1 MFADPLAYE
10 RFMGRW
16 SRLMAPRLVEFAALP
31 EAGNFLDI
39 GCGLGALSLA
49 LAEQAAQRRITGI
62 DQSAEYVA
70 YAASLNPFPDRVQF
84 ETGDAQQLRY
94 AEGSFQAALSLLV
107 FNFIPDPAKALAELR
122 RVIRPGGVI
131 AAAVWDYGE
140 GMQMLRAFWDAAAR
154 IDDSGARADEKN
166 MRLCR
171 QGELAEL
178 LHAGGLRHVE
188 ESALVVQTSFSS
200 FADYWE
206 PFLLGQG
213 PAGMFVKNLSP
224 SRVAALRNELRSR
237 LAPSDGGASLHLTAR
252 AWAARGIV

>member
-62 DQSAEYVA
+62 DQSAECVA

-107 FNFIPDPAKALAELR
+107 FGYFYPIL
-122 RVIRPGGVI
+122 
-131 AAAVWDYGE
+131 
-140 GMQMLRAFWDAAAR
+140 
-154 IDDSGARADEKN
+154 SGA
-166 MRLCR
+166 
-171 QGELAEL
+171 
-178 LHAGGLRHVE
+178 
-188 ESALVVQTSFSS
+188 
-200 FADYWE
+200 
-206 PFLLGQG
+206 P
-213 PAGMFVKNLSP
+213 
-224 SRVAALRNELRSR
+224 
-237 LAPSDGGASLHLTAR
+237 LTDSQVFHHWMWIGSWR
-252 AWAARGIV
+252 